1 MAEVTP
7 NPIDRLLRPEEVARI
22 LKFSTSWLAKA
33 RMAGE
38 GPEFVKIG
46 RAVRYPE
53 SCLRKRTPGRPRA
66 KNDHPSQYINIHQ
79 KELGRTKIRNNYI
92 SIFWQYILDIFLI

>member
-53 SCLRKRTPGRPRA
+53 SCLRKFIKAHTRT
-66 KNDHPSQYINIHQ
+66 STS
-79 KELGRTKIRNNYI
+79 EE
-92 SIFWQYILDIFLI
+92 